1 MAFTKSFYE
10 KYDNTSDVIRAQ
22 EHFVTEYGVK
32 EMSISLNTNI
42 YEYCYK
48 NKPLKNK
55 SKTYKLKIKEPY
67 DTEDDYLRMFYFKRR
82 QGWGKY
88 KIINL

>member
-1 MAFTKSFYE
+1 M
-10 KYDNTSDVIRAQ
+10 AQ

-32 EMSISLNTNI
+32 ELKVTLDSNI

-48 NKPLKNK
+48 NHPLNSKQ
-55 SKTYKLKIKEPY
+55 KTYKLKIKESY
-67 DTEDDYLRMFYFKRR
+67 DTEDDYMRMFYFKRR

-88 KIINL
+88 KILNL